1 MGYYIKF
8 NRCYSV
14 YILQWT
20 PCLLAASYLVS
31 FGAFGIFV
39 IWYSG
44 VVRRP
49 LDVPIGSVD
58 AGMVRVILAVITS
71 EGDDM
76 A

>member
-1 MGYYIKF
+1 M
-8 NRCYSV
+8 
-14 YILQWT
+14 
-20 PCLLAASYLVS
+20 
-31 FGAFGIFV
+31 FV